1 MNPQDLRNLIAK
13 TDLPREV
20 EELSHAVIG
29 AAIEVHRYL
38 GPGLIENIY
47 EQALTHELASRG
59 IRTERQVPVRIPYKE
74 IVIEG
79 QRVDLIVDRTIIVEL
94 KSVSEIHEV
103 FKAKLLSYLRAA
115 ELPLGLL
122 INFNAVVL
130 KGSIHR
136 ILNERALSRAMSSS
150 RSS

>member
-1 MNPQDLRNLIAK
+1 MNPQEPHNLVAK
-13 TDLPREV
+13 ADLPREV
-20 EELSHAVIG
+20 EALSYSVIG
-29 AAIEVHRYL
+29 AAIEVHRHL
-38 GPGLIENIY
+38 GPGLIESVS
-47 EQALTHELASRG
+47 EQALTHELERRG
-59 IRTERQVPVRIPYKE
+59 LGVERQVAVQIPYKD

-79 QRVDLIVDRTIIVEL
+79 QRVDLIVERAIIVEL

-122 INFNAVVL
+122 INFNTVVL

-136 ILNERALSRAMSSS
+136 VLNERALPSWRPPS
-150 RSS
+150 